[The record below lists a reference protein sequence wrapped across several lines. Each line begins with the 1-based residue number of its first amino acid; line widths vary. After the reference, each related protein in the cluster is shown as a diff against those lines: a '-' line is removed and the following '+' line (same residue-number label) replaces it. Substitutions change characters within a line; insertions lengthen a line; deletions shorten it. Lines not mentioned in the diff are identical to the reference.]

1 LPSDLEKKVIHKMSD
16 AQPSSK
22 PTSTFASSQIQT
34 MRVRTLAEVAGAVA
48 LSGALDLVKVFTFP
62 EGGSITLA
70 AMTPVILLA
79 LRRGAK
85 AGTIAGA
92 IFGLVDLIE
101 LPFVVHPLQLLL
113 DYPIAFGALG
123 LAGFFQRKHWGKLL
137 QLRPSMSKMLPI
149 MGVIVAISARFLFH
163 FVSGIVYFSS
173 FAPSDE
179 GPVIYSAVYNA
190 SYLLPEMIITA
201 IVISVLVRF
210 NVLDLYR

>member
-1 LPSDLEKKVIHKMSD
+1 MSNG
-16 AQPSSK
+16 QPSSK

-92 IFGLVDLIE
+92 MFGLVDLIE

-113 DYPIAFGALG
+113 DYPVAFGALG
-123 LAGFFQRKHWGKLL
+123 LAGLFQRKHWDRLVGS
-137 QLRPSMSKMLPI
+137 RPSMSRVLPVT
-149 MGVIVAISARFLFH
+149 GVAVAIAARFLSH
-163 FVSGIVYFSS
+163 FVSGIVYFASY
-173 FAPSDE
+173 APSDQ
-179 GPVIYSAVYNA
+179 GPILYSALYNA
-190 SYLLPEMIITA
+190 SYLVPEMVITA
-201 IVISVLVRF
+201 IVISILLRF

>member
-1 LPSDLEKKVIHKMSD
+1 MDRSLILSRSLPSDLEKKVIHKMSD

-101 LPFVVHPLQLLL
+101 LPFVVHPVQLLL

-123 LAGFFQRKHWGKLL
+123 LAGLFRRQ
-137 QLRPSMSKMLPI
+137 PVV
-149 MGVIVAISARFLFH
+149 GVGIGMVARFAAH
-163 FVSGIVYFSS
+163 FVSGIVFFAS
-173 FAPSDE
+173 FAGDLDPLT
-179 GPVIYSAVYNA
+179 YSAIYNA
-190 SYLLPEMIITA
+190 LYLIPEFVVSAVA
-201 IVISVLVRF
+201 IWLLVRAKA
-210 NVLDLYR
+210 LEIYL

>member
-1 LPSDLEKKVIHKMSD
+1 PSL
-16 AQPSSK
+16 K
-22 PTSTFASSQIQT
+22 PEATFATSQTQT
-34 MRVRTLAEVAGAVA
+34 MRIKLLAEVAGAVA
-48 LSGALDLVKVFTFP
+48 LSGALNLVRVFTFP

-123 LAGFFQRKHWGKLL
+123 LAGFFQRKHWEKLL
-137 QLRPSMSKMLPI
+137 QLRPSMSRALPI
-149 MGVIVAISARFLFH
+149 VGVIVAISARFLCH

-173 FAPSDE
+173 YAPSDQR
-179 GPVIYSAVYNA
+179 PVIYSARY
-190 SYLLPEMIITA
+190 
-201 IVISVLVRF
+201 
-210 NVLDLYR
+210 